1 MIIRQ
6 GFPTFFH
13 GRPTREKKLLPKGFA
28 ANFVLISWSV
38 LGGVIG
44 YAFLANFLTMLIK
57 PVLEKPIDS
66 VQDIVDQGMVPI
78 TFETGWGEYYI
89 DLLKNSPNPLYRQL
103 AEIAITPKDG
113 EERLK
118 LMKERILKDGTSV
131 YISDRIYSDELDP
144 ADFYSSKDV
153 LEGMD
158 PWVVWIVNK
167 KWPLSEKLAQ
177 HILIYQQVGGLFWS
191 TLLLSLTIT
200 FTKIPKI
207 F

>member
-13 GRPTREKKLLPKGFA
+13 GRPTREKKLLPKGFV

-66 VQDIVDQGMVPI
+66 VQTIVDQGMVPI
-78 TFETGWGEYYI
+78 TTDAGQYYI
-89 DLLKNSPNPLYRQL
+89 DFLKSSANPLYRQL
-103 AEIAITPKDG
+103 AEIAINPKNN
-113 EERLK
+113 EERLN
-118 LMKERILKDGTSV
+118 LMNELILKDGTSV
-131 YISDRIYSDELDP
+131 YIADRIDPDELDP
-144 ADFYSSKDV
+144 ADFYLSKDV

-158 PWVVWIVNK
+158 PYVVWIVNK
-167 KWPLSEKLAQ
+167 KWSLSEKLAQ
-177 HILIYQQVGGLFWS
+177 HILIFQQVGG
-191 TLLLSLTIT
+191 
-200 FTKIPKI
+200 I
-207 F
+207 FGKFYDCL

>member
-13 GRPTREKKLLPKGFA
+13 GRPSRENKFLPKGFA

-44 YAFLANFLTMLIK
+44 YAFLANFLTVLIK

-66 VQDIVDQGMVPI
+66 VQDIVDRGIVPI
-78 TFETGWGEYYI
+78 THEAGHYYI
-89 DLLKNSPNPLYRQL
+89 DFLRSSANPLYRQL
-103 AEIAITPKDG
+103 AEIAINPKDV
-113 EERLK
+113 EEWLN
-118 LMKERILKDGTSV
+118 LMKERTLKKGTSV
-131 YISDRIYSDELDP
+131 YMAPELYSYFDP
-144 ADFYSSKDV
+144 ADFYFSKDA

-158 PWVVWIVNK
+158 PYTVWIVNK

-177 HILIYQQVGGLFWS
+177 HILTYQQVGVFFGGQ
-191 TLLLSLTIT
+191 
-200 FTKIPKI
+200 
-207 F
+207 

>member
-1 MIIRQ
+1 MMIRQ

-13 GRPTREKKLLPKGFA
+13 GGSTKEKKLLPKGYS

-38 LGGVIG
+38 LGSVIG

-57 PVLEKPIDS
+57 PVLEKPIDT
-66 VQDIVDQGMVPI
+66 VQTIVDRGMVPI
-78 TFETGWGEYYI
+78 THDYGQYYI
-89 DLLKNSPNPLYRQL
+89 DFLRSSANPLYRHL
-103 AEIAITPKDG
+103 AEIAINPKNR
-113 EERLK
+113 EEKLK
-118 LMKERILKDGTSV
+118 LMKERILRDGTSV
-131 YISDRIYSDELDP
+131 YISAIIKPDELDP
-144 ADFYSSKDV
+144 ADFYFSKDV
-153 LEGMD
+153 LEGWN
-158 PWVVWIVNK
+158 PYGVWIVNK